1 MSPYL
6 ALIFIILTPQCGPT
20 PKYLV
25 LVAVILLW
33 AVVKQRK
40 VIHTAGAESSQSPK
54 NV

>member
-1 MSPYL
+1 LGWEAINRNDIPV
-6 ALIFIILTPQCGPT
+6 IVF
-20 PKYLV
+20 
-25 LVAVILLW
+25 VAVILLW